1 MGKLRRNSFTL
12 NHKQEPVE
20 FRRLS
25 LRSSTPVRI
34 GDIQFRTK
42 ESNDD
47 FIFSTPFGDA
57 SQQFS
62 ANHKQK
68 TSSKKSI
75 QPENEDVVKQHKIS
89 RQNKNLFQNFNGFKS
104 EDSDKVDIWDDSKF
118 IEKKN
123 YAKKRISQHIQK
135 DMLHNKQVIQ
145 TENIVERKFKQVS

>member
-20 FRRLS
+20 FRRRS

-42 ESNDD
+42 DSNND
-47 FIFSTPFGDA
+47 FILSTPFGEA

-62 ANHKQK
+62 IDLKQIN
-68 TSSKKSI
+68 SSEKSI
-75 QPENEDVVKQHKIS
+75 QPEKEDVVEQHKIL
-89 RQNKNLFQNFNGFKS
+89 RQNKNLFQNLNGFKS

-145 TENIVERKFKQVS
+145 